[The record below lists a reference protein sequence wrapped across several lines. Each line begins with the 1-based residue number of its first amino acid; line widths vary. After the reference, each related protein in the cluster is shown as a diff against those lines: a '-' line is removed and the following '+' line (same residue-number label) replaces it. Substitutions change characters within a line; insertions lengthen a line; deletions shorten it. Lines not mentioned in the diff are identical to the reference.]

1 VCVCVFVASSGR
13 ELPDES
19 VLDLDCYILQ
29 LPSKKEIE
37 RERER
42 ERGTEKREIS
52 LALTTSF
59 TESSQLREIA
69 TGLEE
74 EEEEEEGGEEE
85 EEEDEVQSFSRERE
99 LVRSSR
105 VSRQACL
112 AADSREAGGFPRKR
126 SSDGRK

>member
-1 VCVCVFVASSGR
+1 MCVFVASSGR

-29 LPSKKEIE
+29 LPSKKEI
-37 RERER
+37 ERER

-74 EEEEEEGGEEE
+74 EEEEEEEGGE